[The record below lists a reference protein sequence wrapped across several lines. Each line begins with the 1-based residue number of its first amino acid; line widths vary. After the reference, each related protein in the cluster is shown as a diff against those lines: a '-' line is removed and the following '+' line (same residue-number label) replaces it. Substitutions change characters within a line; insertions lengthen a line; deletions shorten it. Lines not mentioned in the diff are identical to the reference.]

1 MSDEHTSDADA
12 ALLQLTRDVRAELAH
27 SLDSLGGKESKG
39 AFDKFLFYSAGQM
52 NKAAEAYILL
62 REGGRVD
69 ASKLLVRPLIEMMFR
84 TCAVG
89 AKPALFYRVILTE
102 RLKRNKWIENAAKR
116 QKTKHDPTEEALQW
130 QVFRQHCVAMVPET
144 DLTNEALSVRDVA
157 VAANMEP
164 YYQGFYAMYCTY
176 THGAFEAVTG
186 TLDPLSD
193 AYDNRTAAL
202 TIFSAVE
209 VLRGLGGESPNF
221 ESLRKRLQ
229 L

>member
-12 ALLQLTRDVRAELAH
+12 ASLQLARDVRAELAH
-27 SLDSLGGKESKG
+27 CLNSLGGKESKG
-39 AFDKFLFYSAGQM
+39 AFDKFLFYSASQM
-52 NKAAEAYILL
+52 NKAAEAFIAL
-62 REGGRVD
+62 REVGRVD

-84 TCAVG
+84 TCAV
-89 AKPALFYRVILTE
+89 ANKPALLYRIILTE
-102 RLKRNKWIENAAKR
+102 RLKRNKWIKNAATR
-116 QKTKHDPTEEALQW
+116 QQTEYDAKEEARQW
-130 QVFRQHCVAMVPET
+130 EVFRQHCVAMVPET
-144 DLTNEALSVRDVA
+144 DLTNKDLSVRHVA
-157 VAANMEP
+157 EAANMVG
-164 YYQGFYAMYCTY
+164 YYEGFYAMYCTY
-176 THGAFEAVTG
+176 VHGSFEAIMG
-186 TLDPLSD
+186 LLDPLSD